1 MTGRARLIRRDIQLD
16 RFAICRPACFT
27 AASSGTRIM
36 SGAVGAERRLAAIL
50 AADVVGS
57 SRLMEADEAY
67 ALAGIHAA
75 LHDGLI
81 ATAARHGGRVFK
93 TMGDGALIEF
103 ASPVAAVTCA
113 HEVQQALAERAA
125 AEPEARRI
133 RLRIGI
139 NLGDVVARPDGDL
152 YGDGVNVAARLEP
165 LAAPG
170 GIVASAKVH
179 AELQGKLELAWRDR
193 GEQALKNIAR
203 PVRIYAIGD
212 DAAPAARLTVAA
224 PAKPS
229 IAVLPFHNMS
239 GDPEQE
245 YFADGVVED
254 IITALSRV
262 RWLFVIAR
270 KSSFAYKG
278 KSVDARQI
286 GHELGVRYLL
296 ESSIRKAGPRVRISG
311 QLLEA
316 ATGAHMWAD
325 RFDGEISEIFELQ
338 DRITTHV
345 VAAVEPSLRLA
356 EIERA
361 QRKPTENLDAYD
373 LYLRALPAIDVYTRA
388 GFEQAEGFLRR
399 AVALDPTYADAL
411 AALSECLVRMIVN
424 GWAADRQ
431 ASTAEACEM
440 AGRAVAADAENASV
454 LAVAAWA
461 YSTLGVRFEQSL
473 DLANRA
479 LVLHPNSAP
488 VRSFCGWV
496 FHYLGDSL
504 RAIEQFEEAR
514 RLSPVDPKSYFPML
528 GLAAAHFFAGHFEES
543 VTLTG
548 RILGEAPSHNV
559 ARRYRAA
566 ALAHLGRVDEA
577 KAAIAELL
585 EAQPGSNLRSARSIS
600 FRDPR
605 MAALYVAGLEKAG
618 LPE

>member
-1 MTGRARLIRRDIQLD
+1 MSTATGEQ
-16 RFAICRPACFT
+16 
-27 AASSGTRIM
+27 
-36 SGAVGAERRLAAIL
+36 RRLAVIL
-50 AADVVGS
+50 VADVVGS

-67 ALAGIHAA
+67 ALAAVHAA
-75 LHDGLI
+75 LHEGLI
-81 ATAARHGGRVFK
+81 ATAAHYGGRVFK

-113 HEVQQALAERAA
+113 REVQQALAERAA
-125 AEPEARRI
+125 AEPEARRV

-139 NLGDVVARPDGDL
+139 NFGDVVVRPDGDL

-170 GIVASAKVH
+170 GIVVAAKVYE
-179 AELQGKLELAWRDR
+179 ELQGKLALAWEDR

-203 PVRIYAIGD
+203 RVRVYAYGGET
-212 DAAPAARLTVAA
+212 ASAAR
-224 PAKPS
+224 PAQPLPSRAS
-229 IAVLPFHNMS
+229 IAVLPFTNLS

-270 KSSFAYKG
+270 NSSFIYKN
-278 KSVDARQI
+278 KSVDTRQI
-286 GHELGVRYLL
+286 GRELGVHYLL
-296 ESSIRKAGPRVRISG
+296 EGSIRKAGQRVRISG

-316 ATGAHMWAD
+316 VTGRHIWAD
-325 RFDGEISEIFELQ
+325 RFDGDLSEIFELQ
-338 DRITTHV
+338 DRITTRV
-345 VAAVEPSLRLA
+345 VGAVEPTLRLA

-361 QRKPTENLDAYD
+361 QRKPTESLDAYD
-373 LYLRALPAIDVYTRA
+373 LYLRALPAINAYSRT
-388 GFEQAEGFLRR
+388 GFEEAEGLLRR
-399 AVALDPTYADAL
+399 AIALDPTYADGL
-411 AALSECLVRMIVN
+411 AALAECLVRMTLN
-424 GWAADRQ
+424 GWVADKQ
-431 ASTAEACEM
+431 ASTAEACDL
-440 AGRAVAADAENASV
+440 AGRAIAADPENAAV
-454 LAVAAWA
+454 LSVAAWA

-473 DLANRA
+473 A
-479 LVLHPNSAP
+479 LHPNSVH

-528 GLAAAHFFAGHFEES
+528 GLAAAHFFAGHFEET
-543 VTLTG
+543 VTWTD
-548 RILGEAPSHNV
+548 RILGEVPTHNV

-566 ALAHLGRVDEA
+566 ALGHLGRIDQARVV
-577 KAAIAELL
+577 IADLL
-585 EAQPGSNLRSARSIS
+585 AAQPNSNLRSARSTN
-600 FRDPR
+600 FRNVEMSR
-605 MAALYVAGLEKAG
+605 IYVEGLKSAG

>member
-1 MTGRARLIRRDIQLD
+1 
-16 RFAICRPACFT
+16 
-27 AASSGTRIM
+27 M
-36 SGAVGAERRLAAIL
+36 SGAAGTERRLAAIL

-67 ALAGIHAA
+67 ALAGIQAA

-113 HEVQQALAERAA
+113 LEVQQALAERAA

-170 GIVASAKVH
+170 GIVASAKVYD
-179 AELQGKLELAWRDR
+179 ELQGKLELAWRDR

-212 DAAPAARLTVAA
+212 DAGPVARPAFAA
-224 PAKPS
+224 PARPS

-254 IITALSRV
+254 VITALSRV

-286 GHELGVRYLL
+286 GRELGVRYLL
-296 ESSIRKAGPRVRISG
+296 EGSIRKAGPRVRISG

-338 DRITTHV
+338 DRITNHV
-345 VAAVEPSLRLA
+345 VVAVEPSLRLA

-388 GFEQAEGFLRR
+388 GFEQAEGLLRR

-431 ASTAEACEM
+431 ASTAEACEL

-454 LAVAAWA
+454 LAVVAWA
-461 YSTLGVRFEQSL
+461 YSTLGVRFDQSL
-473 DLANRA
+473 ELANRA

-543 VTLTG
+543 VTWTD
-548 RILGEAPSHNV
+548 RILSEAPSHNV

-600 FRDPR
+600 FHDPR
-605 MAALYVAGLEKAG
+605 MAALYVTGLEKAG

>member
-1 MTGRARLIRRDIQLD
+1 
-16 RFAICRPACFT
+16 
-27 AASSGTRIM
+27 M
-36 SGAVGAERRLAAIL
+36 SGAAGTERRLAAIL

-67 ALAGIHAA
+67 ALAGIQAA

-113 HEVQQALAERAA
+113 LEVQQALAERAA

-170 GIVASAKVH
+170 GIVASAKVYD
-179 AELQGKLELAWRDR
+179 ELQGKLELAWRDR

-212 DAAPAARLTVAA
+212 DAGPVARPALAA
-224 PAKPS
+224 PARPS

-254 IITALSRV
+254 VITALSRV

-286 GHELGVRYLL
+286 GRELGVRYLL
-296 ESSIRKAGPRVRISG
+296 EGSIRKAGPRVRISG

-338 DRITTHV
+338 DRITNHV
-345 VAAVEPSLRLA
+345 VVAVEPSLRLA

-388 GFEQAEGFLRR
+388 GFEQAEGLLRR

-431 ASTAEACEM
+431 ASTAEACEL

-454 LAVAAWA
+454 LAVVAWA
-461 YSTLGVRFEQSL
+461 YSTLGVRFDQSL
-473 DLANRA
+473 ELANRA

-543 VTLTG
+543 VTWTD
-548 RILGEAPSHNV
+548 RILSEAPSHNV

-600 FRDPR
+600 FHDPR
-605 MAALYVAGLEKAG
+605 MAALYVTGLEKAG

>member
-1 MTGRARLIRRDIQLD
+1 MSTATGEQ
-16 RFAICRPACFT
+16 
-27 AASSGTRIM
+27 
-36 SGAVGAERRLAAIL
+36 RRLAVIL
-50 AADVVGS
+50 VADVVGS

-67 ALAGIHAA
+67 ALAAVHAA
-75 LHDGLI
+75 LHEGLI
-81 ATAARHGGRVFK
+81 ATAAHYGGRVFK

-113 HEVQQALAERAA
+113 REVQQALAERAA
-125 AEPEARRI
+125 AEPEARRV

-139 NLGDVVARPDGDL
+139 NFGDVVVRPDGDL

-170 GIVASAKVH
+170 GIVVAAKVYE
-179 AELQGKLELAWRDR
+179 ELQGKLALAWEDR

-203 PVRIYAIGD
+203 RVRVYAYGGET
-212 DAAPAARLTVAA
+212 ASAAR
-224 PAKPS
+224 PAQPLPSRAS
-229 IAVLPFHNMS
+229 IAVLPFSNLS
-239 GDPEQE
+239 GDSEQE

-270 KSSFAYKG
+270 NSSFIYKN
-278 KSVDARQI
+278 KSVDTRQI
-286 GHELGVRYLL
+286 GRELGVHYLL
-296 ESSIRKAGPRVRISG
+296 EGSIRKAGQRVRISG

-316 ATGAHMWAD
+316 VTGRHIWAD
-325 RFDGEISEIFELQ
+325 RFDGDLSEIFELQ
-338 DRITTHV
+338 DRITTRV
-345 VAAVEPSLRLA
+345 VGAVEPTLRLA

-361 QRKPTENLDAYD
+361 QRKPTESLDAYD
-373 LYLRALPAIDVYTRA
+373 LYLRALPAINAYSRT
-388 GFEQAEGFLRR
+388 GFEEAEGLLRR
-399 AVALDPTYADAL
+399 AIALDPTYADGL
-411 AALSECLVRMIVN
+411 AALAECLVRMTLN
-424 GWAADRQ
+424 GWVADKQ
-431 ASTAEACEM
+431 ASTAEACDL
-440 AGRAVAADAENASV
+440 AGRAIAADPENAAV
-454 LAVAAWA
+454 LSVAAWA

-479 LVLHPNSAP
+479 LALHPNSVH

-528 GLAAAHFFAGHFEES
+528 GLAAAHFFAGHFDDT
-543 VTLTG
+543 VNLTG
-548 RILGEAPSHNV
+548 RILIEVPSHNV

-566 ALAHLGRVDEA
+566 ALAHLGRIDEA
-577 KAAIAELL
+577 RDVIADLL
-585 EAQPGSNLRSARSIS
+585 KAQPGSNLRSARASG
-600 FRDPR
+600 FRDAR
-605 MAALYVAGLEKAG
+605 MAELYISGLEKAG

>member
-1 MTGRARLIRRDIQLD
+1 MSTATGEQ
-16 RFAICRPACFT
+16 
-27 AASSGTRIM
+27 
-36 SGAVGAERRLAAIL
+36 RRLAVIL
-50 AADVVGS
+50 VADVVGS

-67 ALAGIHAA
+67 ALAAVHAA
-75 LHDGLI
+75 LHEGLI
-81 ATAARHGGRVFK
+81 ATAAHYGGRVFK

-113 HEVQQALAERAA
+113 REVQQALAERAA
-125 AEPEARRI
+125 AEPEARRV

-139 NLGDVVARPDGDL
+139 NFGDVVVRPDGDL

-170 GIVASAKVH
+170 GIVVAAKVYE
-179 AELQGKLELAWRDR
+179 ELQGKLALAWEDR

-203 PVRIYAIGD
+203 RVRVYAYGGET
-212 DAAPAARLTVAA
+212 ASAAR
-224 PAKPS
+224 PAQPLPSRAS
-229 IAVLPFHNMS
+229 IAVLPFTNLS

-270 KSSFAYKG
+270 NSSFIYKN
-278 KSVDARQI
+278 KSVDTRQI
-286 GHELGVRYLL
+286 GRELGVHYLL
-296 ESSIRKAGPRVRISG
+296 EGSIRKAGQRVRISG

-316 ATGAHMWAD
+316 VTGRHIWAD
-325 RFDGEISEIFELQ
+325 RFDGDLSEIFELQ
-338 DRITTHV
+338 DRITTRV
-345 VAAVEPSLRLA
+345 VGAVEPTLRLA

-361 QRKPTENLDAYD
+361 QRKPTESLDAYD
-373 LYLRALPAIDVYTRA
+373 LYLRALPAINANSRT
-388 GFEQAEGFLRR
+388 GFEEAEGLLRR
-399 AVALDPTYADAL
+399 AIALDPTYADGL
-411 AALSECLVRMIVN
+411 AALAECLVRMTLN
-424 GWAADRQ
+424 GWVADKQ
-431 ASTAEACEM
+431 ASTAEACDL
-440 AGRAVAADAENASV
+440 AGRAIAADPENAAV
-454 LAVAAWA
+454 LSVAAWA

-479 LVLHPNSAP
+479 LALHPNSVH

-528 GLAAAHFFAGHFEES
+528 GLAAAHFFAGHFDDT
-543 VTLTG
+543 VNLTG
-548 RILGEAPSHNV
+548 RILIAVPSHNV

-566 ALAHLGRVDEA
+566 ALAHLGRIDEA
-577 KAAIAELL
+577 RDVIADLL
-585 EAQPGSNLRSARSIS
+585 KAQPGSNLRSARASG
-600 FRDPR
+600 FRDAR
-605 MAALYVAGLEKAG
+605 MAELYISGLEKAG

>member
-1 MTGRARLIRRDIQLD
+1 
-16 RFAICRPACFT
+16 
-27 AASSGTRIM
+27 M
-36 SGAVGAERRLAAIL
+36 SGATGPERRLVAIL

-67 ALAGIHAA
+67 ALAAIHAA

-81 ATAARHGGRVFK
+81 ATATRHGGRVFK

-113 HEVQQALAERAA
+113 HEVQTTLSERSA
-125 AEPEARRI
+125 AEPEDRRV

-170 GIVASAKVH
+170 GIVVSAKVYD
-179 AELQGKLELAWRDR
+179 ELQGRLALAWQDR
-193 GEQALKNIAR
+193 GEQTLKNITR
-203 PVRIYAIGD
+203 PVRVYASGPET
-212 DAAPAARLTVAA
+212 ASSARPT
-224 PAKPS
+224 PSSPTKPS
-229 IAVLPFHNMS
+229 IVVLPFKNMS

-245 YFADGVVED
+245 YFADGIVED

-270 KSSFAYKG
+270 NSSFTYKN
-278 KSVDARQI
+278 KSIDARQI
-286 GHELGVRYLL
+286 GRELGVRYLL
-296 ESSIRKAGPRVRISG
+296 EGSIRKAGQRVRISG
-311 QLLEA
+311 QVLEA

-338 DRITTHV
+338 DRITASV
-345 VAAVEPSLRLA
+345 VIAVEPSLRLA

-361 QRKPTENLDAYD
+361 RRKPTENLDAYD
-373 LYLRALPAIDVYTRA
+373 LYLRALPAINVYTRA
-388 GFEQAEGFLRR
+388 GFAEAEGLLRR
-399 AVALDPTYADAL
+399 AVTLDPTYADAL
-411 AALSECLVRMIVN
+411 AALAECLVRMTVN
-424 GWAADRQ
+424 GWAADKQ
-431 ASTAEACEM
+431 ASSAEAREL
-440 AGRAVAADAENASV
+440 AGRAISADSENASV
-454 LAVAAWA
+454 LAIAAWA
-461 YSTLGVRFEQSL
+461 FSTLGVRFEQSL
-473 DLANRA
+473 DLADRA
-479 LVLHPNSAP
+479 LALHPNSVH

-496 FHYLGDSL
+496 YHYVGDSL

-528 GLAAAHFFAGHFEES
+528 GLAAAHFFAGHFEET
-543 VTLTG
+543 VTLTS
-548 RILGEAPSHNV
+548 RILVEVPTHNA

-566 ALAHLGRVDEA
+566 ALAYLGRTEEA
-577 KAAIAELL
+577 KAVIAELL
-585 EAQPGSNLRSARSIS
+585 KAQPNSSLRMSRSTA
-600 FRDPR
+600 FHDPR
-605 MAALYVAGLEKAG
+605 MAELYITGLQKAG